1 MSARYHV
8 LASDALMAMDDLRW
22 PEGLRPVEQ
31 EPADPGRYP
40 GMHWWLFEDDDAPP
54 ELDGEQV
61 ELSFRTI
68 VGDDGTI
75 LRNEITDRSLM
86 RPAP

>member
-8 LASDALMAMDDLRW
+8 LASDELMAAGDLQW

-40 GMHWWLFEDDDAPP
+40 GMHWWLLEDDGAPA
-54 ELDGEQV
+54 ELDGKRV
-61 ELSFRTI
+61 ELAFGI
-68 VGDDGTI
+68 AAGDGDA
-75 LRNEITDRSLM
+75 RSVVTDRWVM
-86 RPAP
+86 GGP